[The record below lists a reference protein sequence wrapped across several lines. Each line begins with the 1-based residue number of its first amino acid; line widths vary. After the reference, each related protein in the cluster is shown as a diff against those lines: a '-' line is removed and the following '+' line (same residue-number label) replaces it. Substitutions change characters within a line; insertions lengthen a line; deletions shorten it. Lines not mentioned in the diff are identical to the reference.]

1 MLLTRKERGH
11 ERQIKVAKCPI
22 NRIKLLD
29 IQMNLIKLAQKQK
42 IDGMNRVECVYL
54 SNTTVSCKISAKST
68 FRRGNTEW
76 NSRLLKQIVPLK
88 NCQ

>member
-42 IDGMNRVECVYL
+42 IDGMNRVEFVKYCCALVKSLLNLL
-54 SNTTVSCKISAKST
+54 SEEETLNGIPDC
-68 FRRGNTEW
+68 
-76 NSRLLKQIVPLK
+76 
-88 NCQ
+88 